1 MTEEYEIEVDGELF
15 KVHIE
20 SEADYYNV
28 TVNGN
33 SYKIK
38 LPEGQ
43 ASNAPRKRSAKSGKK
58 SGTISS
64 SIPGKVVTIEVELGS
79 KVEEGQVCMILE
91 AMKMQN
97 EINAPISGIVSEINC
112 SPGSSVDANIPLIVI
127 KPEEDGE

>member
-15 KVHIE
+15 KVNIE
-20 SEADYYNV
+20 SEADHYNV

-43 ASNAPRKRSAKSGKK
+43 ANNAPRKRSAKSGKK

-127 KPEEDGE
+127 KPEDDTE

>member
-1 MTEEYEIEVDGELF
+1 M
-15 KVHIE
+15 
-20 SEADYYNV
+20 
-28 TVNGN
+28 
-33 SYKIK
+33 YKIK

-43 ASNAPRKRSAKSGKK
+43 VSNAPRKRSAKSGKK

-112 SPGSSVDANIPLIVI
+112 SPGVSVDANIPLIVI
-127 KPEEDGE
+127 KAEDDEE

>member
-1 MTEEYEIEVDGELF
+1 M
-15 KVHIE
+15 
-20 SEADYYNV
+20 

-33 SYKIK
+33 LYKIK

-43 ASNAPRKRSAKSGKK
+43 VSNAPRKRSAKSGKK

-112 SPGSSVDANIPLIVI
+112 SPGVSVDANVPLIVI
-127 KPEEDGE
+127 KPEDDEE